1 MQFVKKDV
9 TMAVIETTKIQTA
22 LDLISKATGVPVA
35 ELTGSNRSV
44 PIVRTRDAAIWALRT
59 TGHFSSIDLGCI
71 FGGRDHST
79 ILSALKRFERTG
91 AQDSF
96 VLEFV
101 EELDRLFN
109 AANP

>member
-1 MQFVKKDV
+1 
-9 TMAVIETTKIQTA
+9 MAVIEKTKIQTA
-22 LDLISKATGVPVA
+22 LDLIAQSTGVPVA

-44 PIVRTRDAAIWALRT
+44 PIVRTRDAAIWALRQ

-79 ILSALKRFERTG
+79 ILSALKRFEERKT
-91 AQDSF
+91 QDSL

-101 EELDRLFN
+101 GDLDRLFN
-109 AANP
+109 I